1 MKADDL
7 KQRTFRFALR
17 IIRLVQALPDNTIGR
32 AIGNQLIR
40 SGTSI
45 GANYRSACKARSK
58 AEFIARLGI
67 AEEEADE
74 SIYWVELLIE
84 SKLMPAKRIHTLHQ
98 EATELVAILAASR
111 KTASRNRKS
120 AIGNRKSSPSR
131 QAKGASP

>member
-17 IIRLVQALPDNTIGR
+17 IIRLVQALPDNVIGR

-40 SGTSI
+40 SGTSV
-45 GANYRSACKARSK
+45 GANYRSACKARSR

-74 SIYWVELLIE
+74 STHWMELLIE
-84 SKLMPAKRIHTLHQ
+84 SKVMQAKRIRTLYQ

-111 KTASRNRKS
+111 KTATRNRKS
-120 AIGNRKSSPSR
+120 EILSVP
-131 QAKGASP
+131 

>member
-1 MKADDL
+1 MDTREL

-17 IIRLVQALPDNTIGR
+17 IIRLIQALPDNIIGR

-40 SGTSI
+40 SGTSV

-74 SIYWVELLIE
+74 STYWMELLIE
-84 SKLMPAKRIHTLHQ
+84 SKVIQAKRIRTLYQ

-111 KTASRNRKS
+111 KTAARHRQL
-120 AIGNRKSSPSR
+120 AIGNPLRPVRLKECLDER
-131 QAKGASP
+131 